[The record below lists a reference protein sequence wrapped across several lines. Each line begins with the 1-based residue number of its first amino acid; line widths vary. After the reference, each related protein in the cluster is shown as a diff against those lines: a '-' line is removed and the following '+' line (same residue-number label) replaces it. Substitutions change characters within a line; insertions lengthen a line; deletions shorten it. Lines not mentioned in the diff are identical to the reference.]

1 MEEKEKTTI
10 EVPEAKQTLA
20 DTEPNKIQEDK
31 TTKKTSKKA
40 ILIVIICVVAFLL
53 IIAGVVYLN
62 ISRNNKRVI
71 ATGISNLT
79 SKFDKMLEVDKDL

>member
-40 ILIVIICVVAFLL
+40 ILYFL
-53 IIAGVVYLN
+53 I
-62 ISRNNKRVI
+62 
-71 ATGISNLT
+71 LT
-79 SKFDKMLEVDKDL
+79 CI